1 MSLLDRHVEL
11 AQENERLQRAL
22 EKTQQAQ
29 DELRELV
36 EQITQTPW
44 YPALFQRVIDT
55 PMGSRA
61 MVWMGGTSRLVNFHP
76 DVDLSALNSGRL
88 VFLDHDRA
96 TLMALAE
103 DGVAPPTET
112 ASFERLTG
120 DGRIVVQSRGE
131 EIVLDRGGCVD
142 SDLLRPGQIVLF
154 DRPSRMALES
164 MEGKEADKYT
174 FEDVGDVPLDCVG
187 GRREA
192 LDHLVSVL
200 TGSLVRPDLAQTY
213 QLGGRRT
220 ILLYGPPG
228 CGKTLMARTAASE
241 IQRISGKRCR
251 FKVVGPG
258 EFENAY
264 VGQTEANIRDCFAW
278 LGNLGDDELAVIFFD
293 EIEAMGRSRG
303 SLGAHHSDRFLATL
317 LTEMD
322 GFKANGRKISI
333 LAATNRRDLLD
344 PALLSRLSDT
354 QIEVP
359 RPDLRAAREIFEI
372 HFQASL
378 PYAPSHHHVETEPGS
393 QEAAEARNELLDT
406 MVSRLYA
413 PNADNE
419 ICRLTLRDGT
429 TRVVN
434 ARELMSGRLIEQLA
448 LSVREKAFRRHVR
461 GDGRGLCVADAVASV
476 ESSLSELSTTL
487 SVVNARAYLD
497 DLPQDIDVVRVEP
510 MRTQPERRHRF
521 YHAA

>member
-1 MSLLDRHVEL
+1 VIE
-11 AQENERLQRAL
+11 
-22 EKTQQAQ
+22 
-29 DELRELV
+29 
-36 EQITQTPW
+36 TPKG
-44 YPALFQRVIDT
+44 L
-55 PMGSRA
+55 RA
-61 MVWMGGTSRLVNFHP
+61 MVWTGGTSRLVNFHP
-76 DVDLSALNSGRL
+76 DVDLSALDAGRL
-88 VFLDHDRA
+88 VFLDHGRK
-96 TLMALAE
+96 TLMALSEA
-103 DGVAPPTET
+103 GIAPPAES

-120 DGRIVVQSRGE
+120 DGRIIVQSRGE
-131 EIVLDRGGCVD
+131 EIVLERGGSVD
-142 SDLLRPGQIVLF
+142 RDLLRSGQIVLF

-164 MEGKEADKYT
+164 MEGSEAEKYT
-174 FEDVGDVPLDCVG
+174 FEDADVGDLPLGCVG

-192 LDHLVSVL
+192 LDDLISVL
-200 TGSLVRPDLAQTY
+200 TGSLVRPELAQTY

-264 VGQTEANIRDCFAW
+264 VGQTETNIRNCFDW
-278 LGNLGDDELAVIFFD
+278 LGALKDDELAVIFFD

-322 GFKANGRKISI
+322 GFKAKGRKISI

-378 PYAPSHHHVETEPGS
+378 PYARSHGNRENEPSS
-393 QEAAEARNELLDT
+393 QRTAEVRSELLDA

-429 TRVVN
+429 TRVVH

-461 GDGRGLCVADAVASV
+461 GDGRGICVADAVASV
-476 ESSLSELSTTL
+476 ETSLSELSTTL
-487 SVVNARAYLD
+487 SVFNARAYLD

-510 MRTQPERRHRF
+510 IRPRPERRHRF